1 MADKIL
7 VSALGFGRDIW
18 TIPFNNV
25 TTIIKVGP
33 NHALHK
39 QSVDSHPR
47 SLSLSLSKALTSEGG
62 GQIIQYVW
70 LTEIM
75 YMMTLGLT
83 KIAILAFYLKVF
95 PNEGFRRVCWTTA
108 AVCLC
113 SFPAFSIFTIFYCTP
128 VSYTWEG
135 WTGEVAGH
143 CLSFNKFAWIQTSI
157 NIVLDTFI
165 LVLPLPL
172 VWRLN
177 MGRRKRVLLMLMFS
191 VGVLYVS

>member
-1 MADKIL
+1 MVL
-7 VSALGFGRDIW
+7 VSALGFGKDIW
-18 TIPFNNV
+18 TIPFTNV
-25 TTIIKVGP
+25 TTIIMVSLP
-33 NHALHK
+33 SRTAQADSRPQL
-39 QSVDSHPR
+39 SVSSR
-47 SLSLSLSKALTSEGG
+47 SANT
-62 GQIIQYVW
+62 QHQQQYVW

-75 YMMTLGLT
+75 YMITLGLT

-95 PNEGFRRVCWTTA
+95 PNEGFRRVCWVTV

-113 SFPAFSIFTIFYCTP
+113 SFPSFSIFTMFYCTP

-143 CLSFNKFAWIQTSI
+143 CLSFNTFAWIQTSI

-165 LVLPLPL
+165 LILPLPL

-177 MGRRKRVLLMLMFS
+177 MGKRKRVLLMLMFS
-191 VGVLYVS
+191 VGVL